1 MNINNDADKNQIEEK
16 SQRDDRELVALLNE
30 EGLLSDQVWVA
41 IIMFKFYLFFVIMYI
56 APSWCLCS
64 DL

>member
-30 EGLLSDQVWVA
+30 EGLLSDQV
-41 IIMFKFYLFFVIMYI
+41 
-56 APSWCLCS
+56 
-64 DL
+64 